1 MRREGMAKEYSRILV
16 EGRGEV
22 CRVMINRPGD
32 RNSIDSVLMKELGQM
47 LKEAEKTDARAII
60 FTGAGDNYFIG
71 GADGVEMMQCDPQ
84 RALAFSTRIQKLFTR
99 MEASPLIL
107 VAAVNGLCFG
117 GGFEFAMACDLRVA
131 SEEASIGLPEV
142 KVGIIPGGGGTQR
155 LPQLVGTG
163 RAMQMILSG
172 KLYKGREAFELG
184 LVHSTVP
191 PDQLYDEAE
200 KILEPILRNPQ
211 HALSQAKRAL
221 RASCRGALSDGLR
234 TEREAFKRCFSHD
247 YFVKLMCKQ
256 LKDGILKT
264 TVKLPAWVFEERK
277 KER

>member
-1 MRREGMAKEYSRILV
+1 MAKEYSRILI
-16 EGRGEV
+16 ETRGEL
-22 CRVMINRPGD
+22 CRVTINRPGD

-47 LKEAEKTDARAII
+47 LKEVETTGARAII
-60 FTGAGDNYFIG
+60 FAGMGDTYFIG

-84 RALAFSTRIQKLFTR
+84 GALAFSTRIQKLFNR
-99 MEASPLIL
+99 MEASPLML
-107 VAAVNGLCFG
+107 VAAINGLCFG

-131 SEEASIGLPEV
+131 SEDASIGLPEV

-155 LPQLVGTG
+155 LPQLVGMG

-184 LVHSTVP
+184 LVHAAVP
-191 PDQLYDEAE
+191 ADQLYTEAE

-211 HALSQAKRAL
+211 YALSQAKRAV
-221 RASCRGALSDGLR
+221 RASFRGPLSDGLR
-234 TEREAFKRCFSHD
+234 VEREAFKRCFSRD
-247 YFVKLMCKQ
+247 YFVKLMRKQ
-256 LKDGILKT
+256 LKEGVLKT
-264 TVKLPAWVFEERK
+264 TVKLPGWVLDEKK